1 VNRASGPLP
10 DAPREDS
17 CVGQL
22 QRPRVK
28 FCGITRREDAVAAA
42 DLGADAVG
50 FVLWPGSPR
59 YVSPDAARDLVRALP
74 SDLETVGVFVGVA
87 NDDVTRAAGY
97 IGLSAVQVYGEERLV
112 PEERT
117 RLVIK
122 PVKSGRIDDGS
133 LPETAGRWPDDV
145 VLLVDAV
152 DPVRHGGTG
161 QLANWRFA
169 AKLAELR
176 PIILAGGL
184 NVKNVIEA
192 IHGVMPFGLDV
203 SSGIE
208 SAPGV
213 KDLGKMREFLW
224 TAKYAWSCLPSDWH
238 MEWLQRVQF
247 RGAEPRGLRN
257 PAGLTPKVR
266 W

>member
-1 VNRASGPLP
+1 MNRAFGSLP
-10 DAPREDS
+10 DVPPEDS
-17 CVGQL
+17 GLVRL
-22 QRPRVK
+22 ERPRVK
-28 FCGITRREDAVAAA
+28 FCGMTRREDAIAAA
-42 DLGADAVG
+42 ELGADAVG

-59 YVSPDAARDLVRALP
+59 GITPDAARDLVRALP
-74 SDLETVGVFVGVA
+74 PDITTVGLFV
-87 NDDVTRAAGY
+87 DVDNAQVTTTADY
-97 IGLSAVQVYGEERLV
+97 IGLSAVQIYGDQYLG
-112 PEERT
+112 PGDRT

-122 PVKSGRIDDGS
+122 PVKSGSTDDAT
-133 LPETAGRWPDDV
+133 LALTAGQWPDDV

-169 AKLAELR
+169 SRLAEMR

-208 SAPGV
+208 SAPGI
-213 KDLGKMREFLW
+213 KDVGRMREFLE
-224 TAKYAWSCLPSDWH
+224 TAEYAWSCLPSDWH

-247 RGAEPRGLRN
+247 RGAERKGLRN
-257 PAGLTPKVR
+257 PAGLTPKVK

>member
-1 VNRASGPLP
+1 MNCASGPLP
-10 DAPREDS
+10 DIPREDS
-17 CVGQL
+17 GAVQL

-28 FCGITRREDAVAAA
+28 FCGLTRREDAMAAA

-74 SDLETVGVFVGVA
+74 SDLETVGVFVDVA
-87 NDDVTRAAGY
+87 NEDVTQAADY
-97 IGLSAVQVYGEERLV
+97 IGLSAVQIYGEEFRF
-112 PEERT
+112 PEDRT

-122 PVKSGRIDDGS
+122 PVKSGRIDDAS

-161 QLANWRFA
+161 QLANWPFA
-169 AKLAELR
+169 AKLAEMR

-184 NVKNVIEA
+184 TVKNVIEA

-213 KDLGKMREFLW
+213 KDLGKMREFLA
-224 TAKYAWSCLPSDWH
+224 TAEYAWGCLPSDWR
-238 MEWLQRVQF
+238 MDWLQRVQF